1 MVSGGTYGTEDIVHG
16 AGYGRAILIL
26 LLTPLLWSLP
36 TAFMI
41 GELSSAL
48 PYEGGY
54 YAWVRRAMGNFWG
67 FQEAWLSLVASIFD
81 MAIYPT
87 LFVAYLTRMFPWFQQ
102 ENRGWWVALAVVIAC
117 AVLNIAGVKVV
128 SLTSLWLFFALS
140 APFVAIVVLAPFKL
154 GALANAVTKP
164 TTSTV
169 DILGGLLICM
179 WNYMGWDNASTIAT
193 EVEKPQR
200 TYPRAMLVAVAIVA
214 LSYVLPFAAMWMTG
228 LKPTA
233 WETGSWADIAG
244 LLGGPLLRIGV
255 VLGGVISAFGM
266 FNALVMSYSRLP
278 LAMAQDGMLPGIFA
292 KLHKKSRAPWVAIVA
307 LAMGWAMCLG
317 LGFARLVTLDILLY
331 GFSLLLEFMALAVL
345 RFREPE
351 LARPF
356 RVPGGLFGAI
366 AIGIPPMLLLGFS
379 IIRSEHEQVWNMSSF
394 EFGMILIAAGF
405 VAYAVNHLLKP
416 QGWAPVR
423 SRREARSQPLSR
435 RKLKKKRTGL
445 PVLFIL
451 LCDAELRR
459 RFCRVAQAL
468 HLVVSALDTGGLAPN
483 DLSDVFRQIGRQCL
497 VVGLFGVVFAC
508 FHRLKNRFVAGTK
521 AHLGINPGAMHGRRG
536 RSGDFLIRFAQADQ
550 LCFELAGKARA
561 LQALLVEKRLQVRPL
576 HVGSRVLIPLLPIF
590 AGFNQV
596 FDHANRILFVHYY
609 LRRLDAGEQVG
620 FGSNL
625 LAKPARN

>member
-1 MVSGGTYGTEDIVHG
+1 MATASAPRQQFESPQPLGVIPGKTPNRKQFVRLTLWPLVAATFFMVSGGTYGTEDIVHG

-87 LFVAYLTRMFPWFQQ
+87 LFVAYLTRMFPYFQQ
-102 ENRGWWVALAVVIAC
+102 NNRGWWVALAVVVAC
-117 AVLNIAGVKVV
+117 AIMNIAGVKVV

-140 APFVAIVVLAPFKL
+140 APFLAIVLIAPFKI

-164 TTSTV
+164 TTSSV

-228 LKPTA
+228 LTPTA

-278 LAMAQDGMLPGIFA
+278 LAMAQDGMLPGVFA
-292 KLHKKSRAPWVAIVA
+292 KLQKKSRAPWVAILA
-307 LAMGWAMCLG
+307 LAACWAMCLG

-331 GFSLLLEFMALAVL
+331 GASLLLEFVALAVL
-345 RFREPE
+345 RYREPN
-351 LARPF
+351 LVRPF
-356 RVPGGLFGAI
+356 RVPGGWFGAI
-366 AIGIPPMLLLGFS
+366 AIGIPPALLLGFAVARADQES
-379 IIRSEHEQVWNMSSF
+379 ILGMSSF
-394 EFGMILIAAGF
+394 AFGMILIVAGV
-405 VAYAVNHLLKP
+405 VAYGVNHLLKP
-416 QGWAPVR
+416 QGWAR
-423 SRREARSQPLSR
+423 AQQ
-435 RKLKKKRTGL
+435 K
-445 PVLFIL
+445 
-451 LCDAELRR
+451 AE
-459 RFCRVAQAL
+459 
-468 HLVVSALDTGGLAPN
+468 
-483 DLSDVFRQIGRQCL
+483 
-497 VVGLFGVVFAC
+497 
-508 FHRLKNRFVAGTK
+508 
-521 AHLGINPGAMHGRRG
+521 
-536 RSGDFLIRFAQADQ
+536 
-550 LCFELAGKARA
+550 
-561 LQALLVEKRLQVRPL
+561 
-576 HVGSRVLIPLLPIF
+576 
-590 AGFNQV
+590 
-596 FDHANRILFVHYY
+596 
-609 LRRLDAGEQVG
+609 
-620 FGSNL
+620 
-625 LAKPARN
+625 PAA